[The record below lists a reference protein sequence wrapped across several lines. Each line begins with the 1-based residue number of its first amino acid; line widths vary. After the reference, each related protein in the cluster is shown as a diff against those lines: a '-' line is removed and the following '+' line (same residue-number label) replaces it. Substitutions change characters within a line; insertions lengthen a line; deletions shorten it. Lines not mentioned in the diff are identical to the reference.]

1 MRSPLRLTSCRLGS
15 KDVRESV
22 KACRGTFVGQ
32 NGSVTAEVVLLLPS
46 VALLFALLSLVA
58 SLQVANLELV
68 SQAGQLARAYAI
80 GQSPKEVAAL
90 AEQMQLQLRFQSK
103 ADWLCVTATRLV
115 RTWFVPSLPLSQ
127 TQCALPIGV

>member
-46 VALLFALLSLVA
+46 VALLFALLSMVT
-58 SLQVANLELV
+58 SLQVANLKLV

-80 GQSPKEVAAL
+80 GQSPKELAAL
-90 AEQMQLQLRFQSK
+90 AEQMQLQLRLQPK

-115 RTWFVPSLPLSQ
+115 QTWFGPSLPLSQ
-127 TQCALPIGV
+127 TQCALPVGV